1 MLIFGLLASAANA
14 ANVRYVDRVIQPES
28 EPEPRI
34 QYVDRFIE
42 AVQPRT
48 NCRWLNWGAWD
59 ECTGLCGH
67 GQQKRLRRCL
77 GGVPGEAGCCPGDD
91 CDYKPCSNPVGDT
104 CAYWSGW
111 TEWSSCSTSCGAGER
126 RKQRTCYGRDLEKG
140 YDCDGSDYI
149 AEPCLIGNGAYLNWS
164 AWSSCSATCGEA
176 IKTRSARHTC
186 DLPDN
191 TEVASCDLLECCDPL
206 PWSDWGPCSVTCFTG
221 IQERTH
227 GWTCDYCLWSTWWI
241 GNSYSL

>member
-14 ANVRYVDRVIQPES
+14 ANVRYVDRVIQQES

-77 GGVPGEAGCCPGDD
+77 GGVPGKAGCCPNNYCPSNY
-91 CDYKPCSNPVGDT
+91 CDYKPLAILLDT
-104 CAYWSGW
+104 LVTFLTIPKLPLVTFSHAV
-111 TEWSSCSTSCGAGER
+111 TSSME
-126 RKQRTCYGRDLEKG
+126 
-140 YDCDGSDYI
+140 
-149 AEPCLIGNGAYLNWS
+149 
-164 AWSSCSATCGEA
+164 
-176 IKTRSARHTC
+176 
-186 DLPDN
+186 
-191 TEVASCDLLECCDPL
+191 
-206 PWSDWGPCSVTCFTG
+206 
-221 IQERTH
+221 
-227 GWTCDYCLWSTWWI
+227 
-241 GNSYSL
+241 